1 MCKQILLWKESFG
14 ERKIKMWQIISRLQL
29 LDDSS
34 GKIGTLGD
42 DGGVYSFLFEF
53 TCYLY
58 RAVMFFEGLEYNMR
72 QGMLCTGVPGSLSSD
87 SPPLRMWN
95 VCGAESDNTF
105 RLRVVRLSCR

>member
-42 DGGVYSFLFEF
+42 DGGVYSFLP
-53 TCYLY
+53 
-58 RAVMFFEGLEYNMR
+58 LEA
-72 QGMLCTGVPGSLSSD
+72 T
-87 SPPLRMWN
+87 
-95 VCGAESDNTF
+95 
-105 RLRVVRLSCR
+105 

>member
-72 QGMLCTGVPGSLSSD
+72 QVIQCFVQAFPALFLLIVHPYE
-87 SPPLRMWN
+87 
-95 VCGAESDNTF
+95 CGTF
-105 RLRVVRLSCR
+105 ALRVVRLSCR